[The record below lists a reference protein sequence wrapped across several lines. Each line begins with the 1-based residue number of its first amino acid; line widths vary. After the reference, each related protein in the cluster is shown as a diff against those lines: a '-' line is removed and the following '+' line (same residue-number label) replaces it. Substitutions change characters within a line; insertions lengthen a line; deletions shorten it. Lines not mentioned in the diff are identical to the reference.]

1 MSKIDYDHTHQCI
14 IITPTEPPHDEDFE
28 LWSTL
33 FLHSDDIAISEYS
46 AGADRHQV
54 RFFYSQQTFNLNY
67 EHYSQSIWINGEGP
81 EAEHLL
87 AALAYYLS

>member
-1 MSKIDYDHTHQCI
+1 MTQIEYDHTHKCI
-14 IITPTEPPHDEDFE
+14 LINPIELPNDEDFE

-33 FLHSDDIAISEYS
+33 FLHSDEVTLNEYS

-54 RFFYSQQTFNLNY
+54 RFTYNHQTFNLNY
-67 EHYSQSIWINGEGP
+67 EHYSQSIWINAEGH

-87 AALAYYLS
+87 AALAFYLG

>member
-1 MSKIDYDHTHQCI
+1 MTQIEYDHAHKYI
-14 IITPTEPPHDEDFE
+14 LITPVEPPHDEDFE

-33 FLHSDDIAISEYS
+33 FLHSDDVTLNEYS

-54 RFFYSQQTFNLNY
+54 RFTYNQQTFNLNY
-67 EHYSQSIWINGEGP
+67 EHYSQSIWINGEGAD
-81 EAEHLL
+81 AEHLL

>member
-1 MSKIDYDHTHQCI
+1 MTQIEYDHAHKYI
-14 IITPTEPPHDEDFE
+14 LITPVEPPHDEDFE

-33 FLHSDDIAISEYS
+33 FLHSDDVTLNEYS

-54 RFFYSQQTFNLNY
+54 RFTYNQQTFNLNY
-67 EHYSQSIWINGEGP
+67 EHYSQSIWINGEGV

-87 AALAYYLS
+87 AALAFYLG

>member
-1 MSKIDYDHTHQCI
+1 
-14 IITPTEPPHDEDFE
+14 
-28 LWSTL
+28 
-33 FLHSDDIAISEYS
+33 
-46 AGADRHQV
+46 V
-54 RFFYSQQTFNLNY
+54 RFSYSQQTFNLNY